1 MPVIPVREL
10 LAAAS
15 DRSGAGPAGASG
27 AVRAGA
33 SSAVPAGASGTGP
46 AGASGAVLAFN
57 VVTLEHVQGVV
68 SGAERAG
75 RPVVVAVS
83 ENAVRYSGGD
93 PAPLAAAAVAVA
105 QRSSARVGLHL
116 DHVEDEQLLRRT
128 AEIGFSSVMV
138 DASVLPYDAN
148 VAKTRAAVAWAAE
161 HGVLVEAELGQ
172 VGGKDGRVLDAHA
185 PGARTDPAEA
195 AAFVVATGVQA
206 LAVAVGSSHA
216 MTSRTASLDLELIG
230 ALAAA
235 VDVPLVLHGSS
246 GVPDELLAAGVA
258 AGITKVNVGTLLG
271 VAFTAAVRAALADD
285 AVVDP
290 RRYLGPAR
298 DAVAGQV
305 ARTLALLAP

>member
-1 MPVIPVREL
+1 MPLVPVRDL

-15 DRSGAGPAGASG
+15 AGSGAL
-27 AVRAGA
+27 
-33 SSAVPAGASGTGP
+33 
-46 AGASGAVLAFN
+46 LAFN

-68 SGAERAG
+68 AGAERAG

-83 ENAVRYSGGD
+83 ENAVRYAGGD

-105 QRSSARVGLHL
+105 QRSATPVGLHL

-138 DASVLPYDAN
+138 DASALPYDAN
-148 VAKTRAAVAWAAE
+148 VAKTRAAVAWAAG

-185 PGARTDPAEA
+185 PGARTDPREA
-195 AAFVVATGVQA
+195 AAFVAATGVQA

-216 MTSRTASLDLELIG
+216 MTSRTASLDLELVA
-230 ALAAA
+230 ALASA

-246 GVPDELLAAGVA
+246 GVPDDVLAAGVA
-258 AGITKVNVGTLLG
+258 AGLVKVNVGTLLG
-271 VAFTAAVRAALADD
+271 VAFTRAVREVLADE

-290 RRYLGPAR
+290 RRYLRPAR
-298 DAVAGQV
+298 EAVAAQV
-305 ARTLALLAP
+305 ERTLALLGT

>member
-1 MPVIPVREL
+1 MPVVPAREL
-10 LAAAS
+10 LDAV
-15 DRSGAGPAGASG
+15 AGTSG
-27 AVRAGA
+27 AV
-33 SSAVPAGASGTGP
+33 V
-46 AGASGAVLAFN
+46 AFN

-68 SGAERAG
+68 AGAERAG

-83 ENAVRYSGGD
+83 ENAVRYTGGD
-93 PAPLAAAAVAVA
+93 PTPLAAAAVAVA
-105 QRSSARVGLHL
+105 EGSSARVALHL

-128 AEIGFSSVMV
+128 AGIGFSSVMV
-138 DASVLPYDAN
+138 DASTLPYDAN
-148 VAKTRAAVAWAAE
+148 VAKTRAAVGWAAE
-161 HGVLVEAELGQ
+161 RGVLVEAELGR
-172 VGGKDGRVLDAHA
+172 VGGKDGRMLDAHA
-185 PGARTDPAEA
+185 PGARTDPGEA
-195 AAFVVATGVQA
+195 AAFVAATGVQA

-216 MTSRTASLDLELIG
+216 MTERTASLDLDLVA

-246 GVPDELLAAGVA
+246 GVPDDVLAAGVA

-271 VAFTAAVRAALADD
+271 VAFTAAVREVLADA

-298 DAVAGQV
+298 EAVAAQV